1 MSNHELTDSDP
12 AVMSATIRKL
22 EQELAELKSTVRKLM
37 SAQPADNSRSR
48 AAPQAGGQFHTADQY
63 DVPFETSS
71 GIQRFTDEELYSVY
85 AENYRKEGDR
95 EGGMQSDRPEEPDG
109 EEIGSSGST
118 PASDL
123 FKIRP

>member
-1 MSNHELTDSDP
+1 
-12 AVMSATIRKL
+12 MSATIRKL